1 MLLEIFR
8 NCHQYKNTNIGN
20 SVLIVLLEMN
30 NVNELMQT
38 WNIVL
43 IYPLT
48 VILHSLTFYKEEM
61 ANILE

>member
-1 MLLEIFR
+1 MLEIFKS
-8 NCHQYKNTNIGN
+8 CHQYKNTNIGN
-20 SVLIVLLEMN
+20 LVLIVLLEMN

-48 VILHSLTFYKEEM
+48 CNFTFI
-61 ANILE
+61 NIL